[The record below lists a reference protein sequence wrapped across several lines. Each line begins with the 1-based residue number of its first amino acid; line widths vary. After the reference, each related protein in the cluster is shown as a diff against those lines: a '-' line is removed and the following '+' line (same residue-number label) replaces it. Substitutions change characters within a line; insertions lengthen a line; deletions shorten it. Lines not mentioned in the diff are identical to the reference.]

1 MKLCFRSRLSAALS
15 VSMVSLACGSNGKE
29 ESTSTDS
36 VTMAAAGSGIAGAAS
51 PASSAGAA
59 AVAELPAA
67 AGTSATAMVSGT
79 AMVSP
84 AAGSGAAGA
93 PAAPGA
99 TPVPGAIDVQR
110 VLTDALQ
117 LFSPLPASYESPM
130 HMVTEEKVALGR
142 QLYYDKR
149 LSKNHD
155 LSCNS
160 CHDLASYGVD
170 ARAPIG
176 ATSRGHREQLGGRN
190 SPTTYNA
197 AGHVAQFWDGRATD
211 VEAQAQGPVLN
222 PVEMALP
229 SAAQA
234 VTVLKSIPG
243 YAPLFA
249 AAYGGEADPITFE
262 NAANAIGA
270 FERKLVTPG
279 RFDAFLKGQLDA
291 LTMPELEGLLQFQA
305 SACASCHGGAE
316 LGGAHY
322 RKLGVMKEYPSMD
335 TGRYQVT
342 MQESDR
348 HFFKVPSLRNIDKT
362 GPYFHDGSVATL
374 EQAVK
379 LMGEYQTPKGT
390 LSDAEVASIV
400 TFLQALTGELPTAYI
415 QEPALLPSGPDT
427 PTPDPS

>member
-1 MKLCFRSRLSAALS
+1 MRLCFLSRLPAALS
-15 VSMVSLACGSNGKE
+15 VSMVSLACNNAAP
-29 ESTSTDS
+29 TSTQTDS
-36 VTMAAAGSGIAGAAS
+36 ATMAAAGSGIAGAT
-51 PASSAGAA
+51 SAGASA
-59 AVAELPAA
+59 AAPAAEPAA
-67 AGTSATAMVSGT
+67 AGSVAAPTVTATAS
-79 AMVSP
+79 A
-84 AAGSGAAGA
+84 AAGSGAAA

-99 TPVPGAIDVQR
+99 LDVQR
-110 VLTDALQ
+110 VLTDARLI
-117 LFSPLPASYESPM
+117 FSALPASYDSPM
-130 HMVTEEKVALGR
+130 HAVTEEKITLGR
-142 QLYYDKR
+142 QLYYEKR

-170 ARAPIG
+170 ARAPVG
-176 ATSRGHREQLGGRN
+176 ATSRGHKEQVGGRN

-197 AGHVAQFWDGRATD
+197 AGHVAQFWDGRAAD

-249 AAYGGEADPITFE
+249 AAFPGEADPMTFE

-279 RFDAFLKGQLDA
+279 RFDAFLKGQVDA
-291 LTMPELEGLLQFQA
+291 LTMPEIEGLLLFQT
-305 SACASCHGGAE
+305 SVCAGCHGGAE

-322 RKLGVMKEYPSMD
+322 RKLGAMKEYPVMD
-335 TGRYQVT
+335 TGRFQVT
-342 MQESDR
+342 MNEPDK

-379 LMGEYQTPKGT
+379 VMGEYQTPKGVMT
-390 LSDAEVASIV
+390 DAEVTSIV
-400 TFLQALTGELPTAYI
+400 TFLKALTGELPTAYI
-415 QEPALLPSGPDT
+415 QEPAQLPSGPAT
-427 PTPDPS
+427 PAPDPS

>member
-1 MKLCFRSRLSAALS
+1 MRLCFLSRLPAALS
-15 VSMVSLACGSNGKE
+15 VSMVSLACNNAAPV
-29 ESTSTDS
+29 STQTDS
-36 VTMAAAGSGIAGAAS
+36 AMLAAAGSSIAGATSAS
-51 PASSAGAA
+51 AN
-59 AVAELPAA
+59 AA
-67 AGTSATAMVSGT
+67 AGSVAAPTVTAAAGASA
-79 AMVSP
+79 
-84 AAGSGAAGA
+84 AAGSGAA
-93 PAAPGA
+93 AAAGPS
-99 TPVPGAIDVQR
+99 PIDVQR
-110 VLTDALQ
+110 VLTDARQ
-117 LFSPLPASYESPM
+117 IFSALPASYDSPM
-130 HMVTEEKVALGR
+130 HAVTEEKITLGR
-142 QLYYDKR
+142 QLYYEKR

-170 ARAPIG
+170 ARAPVG
-176 ATSRGHREQLGGRN
+176 ATSRGHKEQIGGRN

-197 AGHVAQFWDGRATD
+197 AGHVAQFWDGRAAD

-249 AAYGGEADPITFE
+249 AAFPGEADPVTFE

-279 RFDAFLKGQLDA
+279 RFDAFLTGQLDA
-291 LTMPELEGLLQFQA
+291 LTMPEIEGLLLFQA
-305 SACASCHGGAE
+305 SVCAACHGGAE

-322 RKLGVMKEYPSMD
+322 RKLGAMKEYPVID
-335 TGRYQVT
+335 TGRFQVT
-342 MQESDR
+342 MQEPDR

-379 LMGEYQTPKGT
+379 LMGEYQTPKGVMT
-390 LSDAEVASIV
+390 DAEVTSIV
-400 TFLQALTGELPTAYI
+400 TFLKALTGELPIAYI
-415 QEPALLPSGPDT
+415 QEPAQLPSGPAT
-427 PTPDPS
+427 PAPDPS

>member
-1 MKLCFRSRLSAALS
+1 
-15 VSMVSLACGSNGKE
+15 
-29 ESTSTDS
+29 
-36 VTMAAAGSGIAGAAS
+36 
-51 PASSAGAA
+51 
-59 AVAELPAA
+59 
-67 AGTSATAMVSGT
+67 
-79 AMVSP
+79 
-84 AAGSGAAGA
+84 
-93 PAAPGA
+93 
-99 TPVPGAIDVQR
+99 VQR
-110 VLTDALQ
+110 VLTDARQ
-117 LFSPLPASYESPM
+117 IFSALPASYDSPM
-130 HMVTEEKVALGR
+130 HAVTEEKITLGR
-142 QLYYDKR
+142 QLYYEKR

-170 ARAPIG
+170 ARAPVG
-176 ATSRGHREQLGGRN
+176 ATSRGHKEQVGGRN

-197 AGHVAQFWDGRATD
+197 AGHVAQFWDGRAAD

-249 AAYGGEADPITFE
+249 AAFPGEADPVTFE

-279 RFDAFLKGQLDA
+279 RFDAFLTGQLDA
-291 LTMPELEGLLQFQA
+291 LTMPELEGLLLFQT
-305 SACASCHGGAE
+305 SACAACHGGAE

-322 RKLGVMKEYPSMD
+322 RKLGAMKEYPVMD
-335 TGRYQVT
+335 TGRFQVT
-342 MQESDR
+342 MQEPDR

-379 LMGEYQTPKGT
+379 VMGEYQTPKGVMT
-390 LSDAEVASIV
+390 DAEVTSIV
-400 TFLQALTGELPTAYI
+400 TFLKALTGELPTAYI
-415 QEPALLPSGPDT
+415 QEPAQLPSGPDT
-427 PTPDPS
+427 PAPDPS